1 MLCLEI
7 SYLRFL
13 SVNTYPAKKKILIA
27 LADEVTIEKLKNYFA
42 SSHYELLFAKTN
54 NAILSVFKS
63 EQPNLLI
70 IDLILSQTPDYTICN
85 LIRTISSV
93 PIILLSVFDN
103 VISCIKG
110 LELGADDYLIK
121 PFSLKELEARITVL
135 LRFPAQE
142 VGQLASSASVLKI
155 GELTIDL
162 LKNKIIKN
170 GISIALT
177 PIEFTLFTFLV
188 ENAGRSLS
196 RIKILENVWGY
207 TPVRDVDTRVVDV
220 YIFRLR
226 VKIEKT
232 PKKPDYILTVQGKG
246 YMFQSFLLK

>member
-1 MLCLEI
+1 M
-7 SYLRFL
+7 
-13 SVNTYPAKKKILIA
+13 
-27 LADEVTIEKLKNYFA
+27 
-42 SSHYELLFAKTN
+42 
-54 NAILSVFKS
+54 
-63 EQPNLLI
+63 
-70 IDLILSQTPDYTICN
+70 
-85 LIRTISSV
+85 
-93 PIILLSVFDN
+93 
-103 VISCIKG
+103 
-110 LELGADDYLIK
+110 
-121 PFSLKELEARITVL
+121 
-135 LRFPAQE
+135 
-142 VGQLASSASVLKI
+142 ASSASVLKI

-170 GISIALT
+170 GISVALT

>member
-1 MLCLEI
+1 
-7 SYLRFL
+7 
-13 SVNTYPAKKKILIA
+13 
-27 LADEVTIEKLKNYFA
+27 
-42 SSHYELLFAKTN
+42 
-54 NAILSVFKS
+54 
-63 EQPNLLI
+63 
-70 IDLILSQTPDYTICN
+70 
-85 LIRTISSV
+85 
-93 PIILLSVFDN
+93 VFDN